1 MFIFLDPPYWKTTNS
16 RLYGVNGVLHTGF
29 DHSRFAEAVKSCPHR
44 WLITYDDSPSIRDL
58 YQFAAVSSW
67 ELQYGMNN
75 VNQATAPRGAELLI
89 KNKHPSP

>member
-1 MFIFLDPPYWKTTNS
+1 
-16 RLYGVNGVLHTGF
+16 
-29 DHSRFAEAVKSCPHR
+29 
-44 WLITYDDSPSIRDL
+44 L